1 VTAVLL
7 SLAAHEHVRSSGI
20 LADLVA
26 RGATVELTGTVA
38 SEAAEVTAN
47 PATPVASGGAAE
59 PGAPIAQASRYR
71 FVVDVTAVTG
81 RGLTGRAAAP
91 VLVIA
96 DGEVATAP
104 VFGSTVRLKGKLAES
119 ERGQRVVGL
128 LIASRAPDVLLPPG
142 PVDATTARVRRA
154 LADAADGLVA
164 DQRGLVPAIAVGD
177 TSRVPADLANAMKTA
192 GLTHVMAVSGAHIA
206 IIGACVL
213 GITAAVRAS
222 RWARAVVL
230 VPVMVGFVLLVHP
243 GASVLRAAG
252 MGAVAVV
259 GLVIGRPARAVP
271 ALGGTVVVLLI
282 LDPWLARDFGFVLS
296 VLATGGLV
304 LLTAP
309 LTRRLERV
317 LPRACAYA
325 LAVPAAAQLACA
337 PVIVLLTPAVSMVAI
352 PANLVAAPGVAPA
365 TVLGVLA
372 ALVAPWWPAAAVL
385 LARLAGLPCEWI
397 ALVSRAAAGLPGASL
412 AWPAGTQGALLLA
425 CLTVGTLVAV
435 LRIRPSDGARSRLV
449 GPRRSRSRAAR
460 LVGAL
465 AVVSVV
471 ILTTAPAVLGRSGR
485 VLGSWRQGGPP
496 AGWRLVACDVGQ
508 GDALVMRTGAHAAV
522 VIDVGPAGGGIDRCL
537 DRLDVRHIDLLVLT
551 HFHADHVGGL
561 REALAGRQVDRALV
575 SPLSEPRQD
584 ATWALDVLAARQ
596 IPVAT
601 PLAGS
606 TDSIGTVGDVRWQVL
621 WPAPVASAASGGAGS
636 ATAGTRAP
644 GEAAAGVQ
652 GEAAAGVRGAVAT
665 GVPGED
671 PGPNDASLVVWLG
684 SPELSVIALGDLE
697 TESQAALAR
706 ALGEAGL
713 AHPADVVKVAH
724 HGSSKQ
730 SPALARLLAARV
742 ALVSVGAGND
752 FGHPTRTALDLYG
765 SGGATVLRTDQ
776 CADVVLS
783 VSAGELLLQAACAK
797 RS

>member
-47 PATPVASGGAAE
+47 PATQVASGGAAE

-71 FVVDVTAVTG
+71 FVVDVAAVTG

-142 PVDATTARVRRA
+142 PVDATTGRVRRA

-177 TSRVPADLANAMKTA
+177 TSRVPGDLANAMKIA

-213 GITAAVRAS
+213 GITASVRAS
-222 RWARAVVL
+222 RWARAGVL

-309 LTRRLERV
+309 LARRLERV

-385 LARLAGLPCEWI
+385 LARLAGLPCGWI

-412 AWPAGTQGALLLA
+412 AWPAGPQGALLLA
-425 CLTVGTLVAV
+425 SLTVGTLVAV
-435 LRIRPSDGARSRLV
+435 LRVRPSDGARPRLV
-449 GPRRSRSRAAR
+449 GPKRSRSRAARR

-471 ILTTAPAVLGRSGR
+471 ILTTAPAVLGRGGR
-485 VLGSWRQGGPP
+485 VLGSWQQGGPP

-537 DRLDVRHIDLLVLT
+537 DRLDVRRIDVLVLT

-561 REALAGRQVDRALV
+561 REALAGREVDRALV

-584 ATWALDVLAARQ
+584 ATWALDLLAARQ

-621 WPAPVASAASGGAGS
+621 WPAPVASTASGGAGS

-644 GEAAAGVQ
+644 GEAAS
-652 GEAAAGVRGAVAT
+652 GVRGEEAT
-665 GVPGED
+665 GVPAED

-706 ALGEAGL
+706 AMGEAGL

-765 SGGATVLRTDQ
+765 TGGATVLRTDQ

-797 RS
+797 GS